1 MKKTYE
7 VNMDHYRQ
15 QLKLYFMKL
24 SADTVQSELD
34 ELIQQ
39 FSYEVL
45 PKKELLL
52 EAGQSSDTV
61 YFICKGLVRIYY
73 VKEEKEITNWFIQE
87 NMMFAATYSILTG
100 QPNYSSYETL
110 EETHVLKIK
119 YAVLESFYTR
129 YHSLEHMGRKLI
141 QAYYGAFMKKTF
153 DVLFLSAEERY
164 HLFVKDHADLLNR
177 VPLRYVAS
185 YLGITQETLSRL
197 RSKH

>member
-1 MKKTYE
+1 MKRTFE

-15 QLKLYFMKL
+15 QLKLYFTKL

>member
-1 MKKTYE
+1 MKKTFE

-52 EAGQSSDTV
+52 EAEQSSDTV

>member
-1 MKKTYE
+1 
-7 VNMDHYRQ
+7 
-15 QLKLYFMKL
+15 
-24 SADTVQSELD
+24 
-34 ELIQQ
+34 
-39 FSYEVL
+39 
-45 PKKELLL
+45 
-52 EAGQSSDTV
+52 
-61 YFICKGLVRIYY
+61 VRIYY

>member
-1 MKKTYE
+1 MKRTFE